1 MTNDQLHKLK
11 EMHLAPYMHL
21 ATALIGKARMAGGN
35 MFRHQLDTM
44 TILIDY
50 GYIDSIL
57 LKAAIIHDLIE
68 DIPEYN
74 RNLILAV
81 DHEAHTVYELVLEVT
96 REAGESKA
104 AFLTRIKERGSQ
116 KAKILK
122 CADRISN
129 MISVGWVTDIKFVER
144 YTEETSRFVL
154 PIAAEVDRNMHFEL
168 ECLVE
173 SRWKYLITQKGC
185 KNE

>member
-1 MTNDQLHKLK
+1 MYKLK
-11 EMHLAPYMHL
+11 EIYLAPYMYL

-57 LKAAIIHDLIE
+57 LKASIIHDLIE
-68 DIPEYN
+68 DIPDYN
-74 RNLILAV
+74 RNTILSV
-81 DHEAHTVYELVLEVT
+81 DHEAHQVYELVLEVSRQT
-96 REAGESKA
+96 GERKA
-104 AFLTRIKERGSQ
+104 EFLTRIKEHGSH

-129 MISVGWVTDIKFVER
+129 MISVGWVTDVEFIKR
-144 YTEETSRFVL
+144 YTEETAQFVL
-154 PIAAEVDRNMHFEL
+154 PIAAEADRNMHFEL
-168 ECLVE
+168 ECLIE
-173 SRWKYLITQKGC
+173 SRRKFLYDVKDQ
-185 KNE
+185 NVRN